1 MEGPTKPMICNRK
14 VIHGTD
20 LARERAGS
28 PPCSSVKFIDM
39 YLVLT
44 LIFAILSWWLHLP
57 GFMDLPLGQITPR
70 MLVSQFLVL
79 GFGFLALVSLSLSI
93 EKDPVWPW
101 SRRFRTLF
109 RQLFAIVRR

>member
-1 MEGPTKPMICNRK
+1 MICIANVTR
-14 VIHGTD
+14 GTD
-20 LARERAGS
+20 LAKTRTGGL
-28 PPCSSVKFIDM
+28 PCSSVELIDM

-57 GFMDLPLGQITPR
+57 GFMDLPLGHITPR
-70 MLVSQFLVL
+70 MLVSQCLVL

-93 EKDPVWPW
+93 ERDPVWPW
-101 SRRFRTLF
+101 SKRFRTLC